1 MYENAFNEKCPV
13 CGGIIGYHINSYGQI
28 VKQCNNCKH
37 IIADDV
43 VVTNKTTFTGYN
55 QSATTKTNIPLS
67 NGLKLDV
74 DHMYSIAPP
83 PPLTL
88 EIKCDSITL
97 KQNDISICF
106 CSEKDI
112 NQFDSIII
120 NGIKFKKVE
129 EE

>member
-97 KQNDISICF
+97 KQNDISIRF

-112 NQFDSIII
+112 KQFDSIII

>member
-1 MYENAFNEKCPV
+1 MLNERCPV
-13 CGGIIGYHINSYGQI
+13 CGCIIGYHINSYGQI
-28 VKQCNNCKH
+28 VKQCSNCKH

-43 VVTNKTTFTGYN
+43 VTTDKTTVTDYN

-97 KQNDISICF
+97 KQNDISIRF

-112 NQFDSIII
+112 KQFDSITI

-129 EE
+129 E

>member
-1 MYENAFNEKCPV
+1 MDFNKRCPV
-13 CGGIIGYHINSYGQI
+13 CGGTLGYHINSYGR
-28 VKQCNNCKH
+28 VVEQCNRCKH

-43 VVTNKTTFTGYN
+43 VVTDKTTFTGYN
-55 QSATTKTNIPLS
+55 QSTTTKTNTPLS
-67 NGLKLDV
+67 NGLKLDI
-74 DHMYSIAPP
+74 DPMYSSIITPP
-83 PPLTL
+83 QTLTL

-97 KQNDISICF
+97 KQNDISIRF

-112 NQFDSIII
+112 KQFDSIII

>member
-1 MYENAFNEKCPV
+1 MDFNERCPV
-13 CGGIIGYHINSYGQI
+13 CGGAIGYHINSYGR
-28 VKQCNNCKH
+28 VVEQCTRCKH
-37 IIADDV
+37 IITDDIV
-43 VVTNKTTFTGYN
+43 LTDKTTFTGYN
-55 QSATTKTNIPLS
+55 QSTTTKTNTPLS

-83 PPLTL
+83 QPLTL

-112 NQFDSIII
+112 KQFDSIII

>member
-97 KQNDISICF
+97 KQNDISIRF

-112 NQFDSIII
+112 KQFDSIII

-129 EE
+129 E